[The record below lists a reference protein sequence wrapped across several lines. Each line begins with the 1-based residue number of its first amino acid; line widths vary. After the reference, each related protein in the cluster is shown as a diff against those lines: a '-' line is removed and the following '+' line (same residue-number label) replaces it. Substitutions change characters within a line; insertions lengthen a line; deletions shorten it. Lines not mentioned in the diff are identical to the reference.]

1 MDWFTQVEALR
12 RGGMPLADAV
22 YSKERLVRAE
32 AARHPDLT
40 PRQERV
46 LSRDPEPLVRALV
59 DSGYLAQS
67 GETDLAD
74 ALSYDPDAH
83 VLRAVAARLDLTDGQ
98 RARLARSEDAVV
110 QSLIGR
116 AGAAAWLDGLPFE
129 PEPAEG
135 RKGLF
140 R

>member
-32 AARHPDLT
+32 AARHPDLIALR
-40 PRQERV
+40 PG
-46 LSRDPEPLVRALV
+46 LDP
-59 DSGYLAQS
+59 
-67 GETDLAD
+67 DLAD

-116 AGAAAWLDGLPFE
+116 ADAAAWLDGLPFA

>member
-32 AARHPDLT
+32 AARHPDL
-40 PRQERV
+40 
-46 LSRDPEPLVRALV
+46 SRDPEPLVRALV
-59 DSGYLAQS
+59 AMRPGLDL
-67 GETDLAD
+67 DLAD

-116 AGAAAWLDGLPFE
+116 ADAAAWLDGLPFA

>member
-40 PRQERV
+40 PSQERV
-46 LSRDPEPLVRALV
+46 LSRDPEPLVRALIAMRPGL
-59 DSGYLAQS
+59 DP
-67 GETDLAD
+67 DLAD

-116 AGAAAWLDGLPFE
+116 ADAAAWLDGLPFA
-129 PEPAEG
+129 PKPAEG

>member
-46 LSRDPEPLVRALV
+46 LSRDPEPLVRALIAMRPGL
-59 DSGYLAQS
+59 DP
-67 GETDLAD
+67 DLAD
-74 ALSYDPDAH
+74 ALSYDPDVH
-83 VLRAVAARLDLTDGQ
+83 VLR
-98 RARLARSEDAVV
+98 RSRRG
-110 QSLIGR
+110 LI
-116 AGAAAWLDGLPFE
+116 
-129 PEPAEG
+129 
-135 RKGLF
+135 
-140 R
+140 

>member
-12 RGGMPLADAV
+12 RGDMPLADAV

-46 LSRDPEPLVRALV
+46 LSRDPEPLVRALIAIRPGL
-59 DSGYLAQS
+59 DP
-67 GETDLAD
+67 DLAD

-83 VLRAVAARLDLTDGQ
+83 VLRVVAARLDLTDGQ

-116 AGAAAWLDGLPFE
+116 ADAAAWLDGLPFA
-129 PEPAEG
+129 PKPAEG